1 MKKFFLILSFLNI
14 LWAQFSDP
22 AQFSV
27 KIDDVNQGEVA
38 IVDVSAELDFTWRI
52 YAVYDVPEGP
62 SSTKFIIE
70 SDIVNKSGKVIEP
83 EPIEKFDEGFS
94 NITRYHEG
102 TPQFSI
108 PLELKDDLPNGTY
121 NVDVIIDYQ
130 VCNNSLCY
138 PPNQITKTATFDIK
152 SGPIRS
158 DFVFENFDFDKD
170 SILAIADNNISSFL
184 ILAMTMG
191 FLALLTPC
199 VFPMIPITISFFLK
213 RGEDKNTSPV
223 KGALVYMFGI
233 IMTFTLLG
241 MLLAIFLGASGATQL
256 ASNPYVNLFIAFLF
270 IYFAFSLFGFY
281 EIELPQSLKRF
292 SLQRENS
299 EGYAGIL
306 FMALTFTLT
315 SFTCTVGFMG
325 LILVAAS
332 QGQWFWPIIGML
344 IFSLAFASPFF
355 FLALFPHYLTKMPQ
369 SGGWLNSVKV
379 IMGFLEIAAAF
390 KFISNT
396 DLVWQWD
403 IFTYEVVLTCWA
415 IIMALCASYILGYI
429 RFKNDSKVTF
439 SYQRE
444 LLIGVIG
451 LLIVL
456 YYQWSWITL
465 TSSAKELVSYW
476 SMMNTYIPLFYI
488 GAVMAVYGL
497 KSYGRI
503 LLSIIFLFL
512 SLYLLSGN
520 FGYNINGTIESYLP
534 PKKMKSNLNWIN
546 SLDDAFIIANEENKN
561 IFIDFTGVT
570 CTNCRW
576 METNIFSINS
586 VEELM
591 SEYVLVSLY
600 TDAGEGYLEKRE
612 YQINRFE
619 TAALPY
625 YVILDSNDKVLS
637 EFPGLTRNVEEF
649 KNFLKTGLNN

>member
-1 MKKFFLILSFLNI
+1 MKKFFITLSFLNI

-22 AQFSV
+22 AQFTV
-27 KIDDVNQGEVA
+27 NIDDVNQGEVA
-38 IVDVSAELDFTWRI
+38 IIDVNAELDFTWRI

-70 SDIVNKSGKVIEP
+70 SDIVNKSGRVIEP
-83 EPIEKFDEGFS
+83 EPIEKFDEGFG
-94 NITRYHEG
+94 NITKYHEG

-121 NVDVIIDYQ
+121 NLDVIIDYQ

-184 ILAMTMG
+184 VLAMSMG

-199 VFPMIPITISFFLK
+199 VFPMIPITISFFMH
-213 RGEDKNTSPV
+213 RSENTNSSPV
-223 KGALVYMFGI
+223 KSATVYMLGI
-233 IMTFTLLG
+233 VLTFTFLG
-241 MLLAIFLGASGATQL
+241 MMLAILLGASGANQL
-256 ASNPYVNLFIAFLF
+256 AANPIVNMFIAFLF
-270 IYFAFSLFGFY
+270 IYFAMSLFGFY
-281 EIELPQSLKRF
+281 EIEIPESLRRL
-292 SLQRENS
+292 SLQKENS
-299 EGYAGIL
+299 EGYVGIL

-315 SFTCTVGFMG
+315 SFTCTVQFMG

-332 QGQWFWPIIGML
+332 QGEWFWPIIGML

-355 FLALFPHYLTKMPQ
+355 FLALFPHYLTKLPQ

-379 IMGFLEIAAAF
+379 VMGFLELAAAF

-396 DLVWQWD
+396 DLVWNWN
-403 IFTYEVVLTCWA
+403 IFTYEVVLYLWA
-415 IIMALCASYILGYI
+415 LIMLLTGLYIFGLI
-429 RFKNDSKVTF
+429 KFKNDSPVTF
-439 SYQRE
+439 SIQRS
-444 LLIGVIG
+444 LFALAFIFFG
-451 LLIVL
+451 
-456 YYQWSWITL
+456 
-465 TSSAKELVSYW
+465 
-476 SMMNTYIPLFYI
+476 TYL
-488 GAVMAVYGL
+488 AA
-497 KSYGRI
+497 
-503 LLSIIFLFL
+503 
-512 SLYLLSGN
+512 GN
-520 FGYNINGTIESYLP
+520 HGYDINGNIKSYLP
-534 PKKMKSNLNWIN
+534 PKKYQSNLVWNN
-546 SLDDAFIIANEENKN
+546 NLDDAFIIAAEQNKN

-649 KNFLKTGLNN
+649 KDFLKTGLNN

>member
-1 MKKFFLILSFLNI
+1 MKKFFLTLSFLNI

-22 AQFSV
+22 AQFTVS
-27 KIDDVNQGEVA
+27 IDDVNQGEVA
-38 IVDVSAELDFTWRI
+38 IIDVDAELDFTWRI

-70 SDIVNKSGKVIEP
+70 SDIVNKSGRIIEP
-83 EPIEKFDEGFS
+83 EPIEKFDEGFG
-94 NITRYHEG
+94 NITKYHEG
-102 TPQFSI
+102 TPKFSI
-108 PLELKDDLPNGTY
+108 PLELKDDLPNGIY

-138 PPNQITKTATFDIK
+138 PPNQITKTATFSIK

-158 DFVFENFDFDKD
+158 DFVFENFDFDKE

-184 ILAMTMG
+184 ILAMSMG

-199 VFPMIPITISFFLK
+199 VFPMIPITISFFMH
-213 RGEDKNTSPV
+213 RSENTNSSPV
-223 KGALVYMFGI
+223 KSATVYMLGI
-233 IMTFTLLG
+233 VLTFTFLG
-241 MLLAIFLGASGATQL
+241 MMLAILLGASGANQL
-256 ASNPYVNLFIAFLF
+256 AANPIVNMFIAFLF
-270 IYFAFSLFGFY
+270 IYFAMSLFGFY
-281 EIELPQSLKRF
+281 EIEIPESLRRL
-292 SLQRENS
+292 SLQKENS
-299 EGYAGIL
+299 EGYVGIL

-315 SFTCTVGFMG
+315 SFTCTVQFMG

-332 QGQWFWPIIGML
+332 QGEWFWPIIGML

-355 FLALFPHYLTKMPQ
+355 FLALFPHYLTKLPQ

-379 IMGFLEIAAAF
+379 VMVFLELAAAF

-396 DLVWQWD
+396 DLVWNWN
-403 IFTYEVVLTCWA
+403 IFTYEVVLYLWA
-415 IIMALCASYILGYI
+415 LIMLLTGLYIFGLI
-429 RFKNDSKVTF
+429 KFKNDSPVTF
-439 SYQRE
+439 SIQRS
-444 LLIGVIG
+444 LFALSFILFG
-451 LLIVL
+451 
-456 YYQWSWITL
+456 
-465 TSSAKELVSYW
+465 
-476 SMMNTYIPLFYI
+476 TYL
-488 GAVMAVYGL
+488 AA
-497 KSYGRI
+497 
-503 LLSIIFLFL
+503 
-512 SLYLLSGN
+512 GN
-520 FGYNINGTIESYLP
+520 HGYDINGNIKSYLP
-534 PKKMKSNLNWIN
+534 PKKYQSNLVWNN
-546 SLDDAFIIANEENKN
+546 NLDDAFIIAKEQNKN

-625 YVILDSNDKVLS
+625 YVILDNNDKVLS

-649 KNFLKTGLNN
+649 KDFLKTGLNN

>member
-1 MKKFFLILSFLNI
+1 MKKFFLTLSFLNI

-22 AQFSV
+22 AQFTV
-27 KIDDVNQGEVA
+27 NIDDVNQGEVA
-38 IVDVSAELDFTWRI
+38 IIDVNAELDFTWRI

-70 SDIVNKSGKVIEP
+70 SDIVNKSGRVIEP
-83 EPIEKFDEGFS
+83 NPIEKFDEGFG
-94 NITRYHEG
+94 NITKYHEG

-170 SILAIADNNISSFL
+170 SILAITDNNISSFL
-184 ILAMTMG
+184 VLAMSMG

-199 VFPMIPITISFFLK
+199 VFPMIPITISFFMH
-213 RGEDKNTSPV
+213 RSENTNSSPV
-223 KGALVYMFGI
+223 KSATVYMLGI
-233 IMTFTLLG
+233 VLTFTFLG
-241 MLLAIFLGASGATQL
+241 MMLAILLGASGANQL
-256 ASNPYVNLFIAFLF
+256 AANPIVNMFIAFLF
-270 IYFAFSLFGFY
+270 IYFAMSLFGFY
-281 EIELPQSLKRF
+281 EIEIPESLRRL
-292 SLQRENS
+292 SLQKENS
-299 EGYAGIL
+299 EGYVGIL

-315 SFTCTVGFMG
+315 SFTCTVQFMG

-332 QGQWFWPIIGML
+332 QGEWFWPIIGML

-355 FLALFPHYLTKMPQ
+355 FLALFPHYLTKLPQ

-379 IMGFLEIAAAF
+379 VMGFLELAAAF

-396 DLVWQWD
+396 DLVWNWN
-403 IFTYEVVLTCWA
+403 IFTYEVVLYLWA
-415 IIMALCASYILGYI
+415 LIMLLTGLYIFGLI
-429 RFKNDSKVTF
+429 KFKNDSPVTF
-439 SYQRE
+439 SIQRS
-444 LLIGVIG
+444 LFALAFIFFG
-451 LLIVL
+451 
-456 YYQWSWITL
+456 
-465 TSSAKELVSYW
+465 
-476 SMMNTYIPLFYI
+476 TYL
-488 GAVMAVYGL
+488 AA
-497 KSYGRI
+497 
-503 LLSIIFLFL
+503 
-512 SLYLLSGN
+512 GN
-520 FGYNINGTIESYLP
+520 HGYDINGNIKSYLP
-534 PKKMKSNLNWIN
+534 PKKYQSNLVWNN
-546 SLDDAFIIANEENKN
+546 NLDDAFIIAAEQNKN

-649 KNFLKTGLNN
+649 KDFLKTGLNN

>member
-1 MKKFFLILSFLNI
+1 MKNFFLTLSFLNI

-22 AQFSV
+22 AQFTV
-27 KIDDVNQGEVA
+27 NIDDVNQGEVA
-38 IVDVSAELDFTWRI
+38 IIDVNAELDFTWRI

-62 SSTKFIIE
+62 SPTKFIIE
-70 SDIVNKSGKVIEP
+70 SDIVNKSGKIIEP
-83 EPIEKFDEGFS
+83 EPIEKFDEGFG
-94 NITRYHEG
+94 NITKYHEG

-108 PLELKDDLPNGTY
+108 PLELKDDLPNGIY

-138 PPNQITKTATFDIK
+138 PPNQITRTATFSIK

-158 DFVFENFDFDKD
+158 DFVFENFDFDKE
-170 SILAIADNNISSFL
+170 SILSIADNNISSFL
-184 ILAMTMG
+184 VLAMSMG

-199 VFPMIPITISFFLK
+199 VFPMIPITISFFMH
-213 RGEDKNTSPV
+213 RSENTNSSPV
-223 KGALVYMFGI
+223 KSATVYMLGI
-233 IMTFTLLG
+233 VLTFTFLG
-241 MLLAIFLGASGATQL
+241 MMLAILLGASGANQL
-256 ASNPYVNLFIAFLF
+256 AANPIVNMFIAFLF
-270 IYFAFSLFGFY
+270 IYFAMSLFGFY
-281 EIELPQSLKRF
+281 EIEIPESLRRL
-292 SLQRENS
+292 SLQKENS
-299 EGYAGIL
+299 EGYVGIL

-315 SFTCTVGFMG
+315 SFTCTVQFMG

-332 QGQWFWPIIGML
+332 QGEWFWPIIGML

-355 FLALFPHYLTKMPQ
+355 FLALFPHYLTKLPQ

-379 IMGFLEIAAAF
+379 VMGFLELAAAF

-396 DLVWQWD
+396 DLVWNWN
-403 IFTYEVVLTCWA
+403 IFTYEVVLYLWA
-415 IIMALCASYILGYI
+415 LIMLLTGLYIFGLI
-429 RFKNDSKVTF
+429 KFKNDSPVTF
-439 SYQRE
+439 SIQRS
-444 LLIGVIG
+444 LFALAFIFFG
-451 LLIVL
+451 
-456 YYQWSWITL
+456 
-465 TSSAKELVSYW
+465 
-476 SMMNTYIPLFYI
+476 TYL
-488 GAVMAVYGL
+488 AA
-497 KSYGRI
+497 
-503 LLSIIFLFL
+503 
-512 SLYLLSGN
+512 GN
-520 FGYNINGTIESYLP
+520 HGYDINGNIKSYLP
-534 PKKMKSNLNWIN
+534 PKKYQSNLVWNN
-546 SLDDAFIIANEENKN
+546 NLDDAFIIAAEQNKN

-625 YVILDSNDKVLS
+625 YVILDNNDKVLS

-649 KNFLKTGLNN
+649 KDFLKTGLNN

>member
-1 MKKFFLILSFLNI
+1 MKKFFLTLSFLNI

-22 AQFSV
+22 AQFTV
-27 KIDDVNQGEVA
+27 NIDDVNQGEVA
-38 IVDVSAELDFTWRI
+38 IIDVNAELDFTWRI

-70 SDIVNKSGKVIEP
+70 SDIVNKSGRIIEP
-83 EPIEKFDEGFS
+83 KPIEKFDEGFG
-94 NITRYHEG
+94 NITKYHEG
-102 TPQFSI
+102 TPKFSI
-108 PLELKDDLPNGTY
+108 PLELKDDLPNGIY
-121 NVDVIIDYQ
+121 SVDVIIDYQ

-138 PPNQITKTATFDIK
+138 PPNQITKTATFSIK

-158 DFVFENFDFDKD
+158 DFVFENFDFDKE

-184 ILAMTMG
+184 ILAMSMG

-199 VFPMIPITISFFLK
+199 VFPMIPITISFFMH
-213 RGEDKNTSPV
+213 RSENTNSSPV
-223 KGALVYMFGI
+223 KSATVYMLGI
-233 IMTFTLLG
+233 VLTFTFLG
-241 MLLAIFLGASGATQL
+241 MMLAILLGASGANQL
-256 ASNPYVNLFIAFLF
+256 AANPIVNMFIAFLF
-270 IYFAFSLFGFY
+270 IYFAMSLFGFY
-281 EIELPQSLKRF
+281 EIEIPESLRRL
-292 SLQRENS
+292 SLQKENS
-299 EGYAGIL
+299 EGYVGIL

-315 SFTCTVGFMG
+315 SFTCTVQFMG

-332 QGQWFWPIIGML
+332 QGEWFWPIIGML

-355 FLALFPHYLTKMPQ
+355 FLALFPHYLTKLPQ

-379 IMGFLEIAAAF
+379 VMGFLELAAAF

-396 DLVWQWD
+396 DLVWNWN
-403 IFTYEVVLTCWA
+403 IFTYEVVLYLWA
-415 IIMALCASYILGYI
+415 LIMLLTGLYIFGLI
-429 RFKNDSKVTF
+429 KFKNDSPVTF
-439 SYQRE
+439 SIQRS
-444 LLIGVIG
+444 LFALSFILFG
-451 LLIVL
+451 
-456 YYQWSWITL
+456 
-465 TSSAKELVSYW
+465 
-476 SMMNTYIPLFYI
+476 TYL
-488 GAVMAVYGL
+488 AA
-497 KSYGRI
+497 
-503 LLSIIFLFL
+503 
-512 SLYLLSGN
+512 GN
-520 FGYNINGTIESYLP
+520 HGYDINGNIKSYLP
-534 PKKMKSNLNWIN
+534 PKKYQSNLVWNN
-546 SLDDAFIIANEENKN
+546 NLDDAFIIAKEQNKN

-625 YVILDSNDKVLS
+625 YVILDNNDKVLS

-649 KNFLKTGLNN
+649 KDFLKTGLNN

>member
-1 MKKFFLILSFLNI
+1 MKKFFLTLSFLNI

-22 AQFSV
+22 AQFTV
-27 KIDDVNQGEVA
+27 NIDDVNQGEVA
-38 IVDVSAELDFTWRI
+38 IIDVNAELDFTWRI

-70 SDIVNKSGKVIEP
+70 SDIVNKSGRVIEP
-83 EPIEKFDEGFS
+83 EPIEKFDEGFG
-94 NITRYHEG
+94 NITKYHEG

-184 ILAMTMG
+184 VLAMSMG

-199 VFPMIPITISFFLK
+199 VFPMIPITISFFMH
-213 RGEDKNTSPV
+213 RSENTNSSPV
-223 KGALVYMFGI
+223 KSATVYMLGI
-233 IMTFTLLG
+233 VLTFTFLG
-241 MLLAIFLGASGATQL
+241 MMLAILLGASGANQL
-256 ASNPYVNLFIAFLF
+256 AANPIVNMFIAVLF
-270 IYFAFSLFGFY
+270 IYFAMSLFGFY
-281 EIELPQSLKRF
+281 EIEIPESLRRL
-292 SLQRENS
+292 SLQKENS
-299 EGYAGIL
+299 EGYVGIL

-315 SFTCTVGFMG
+315 SFTCTVQFMG

-332 QGQWFWPIIGML
+332 QGEWFWPIIGML

-355 FLALFPHYLTKMPQ
+355 FLALFPHYLTKLPQ

-379 IMGFLEIAAAF
+379 VMGFLELAAAF

-396 DLVWQWD
+396 DLVWNWN
-403 IFTYEVVLTCWA
+403 IFTYEVVLYLWA
-415 IIMALCASYILGYI
+415 LIMLLTGLYIFGLI
-429 RFKNDSKVTF
+429 KFKNDSPVTF
-439 SYQRE
+439 SIQRS
-444 LLIGVIG
+444 LFA
-451 LLIVL
+451 
-456 YYQWSWITL
+456 L
-465 TSSAKELVSYW
+465 TFIFFG
-476 SMMNTYIPLFYI
+476 TYL
-488 GAVMAVYGL
+488 AA
-497 KSYGRI
+497 
-503 LLSIIFLFL
+503 
-512 SLYLLSGN
+512 GN
-520 FGYNINGTIESYLP
+520 HGYDINGNIKSYLP
-534 PKKMKSNLNWIN
+534 PKKYQSNLVWNN
-546 SLDDAFIIANEENKN
+546 NLDDAFIIAAEQNKN
-561 IFIDFTGVT
+561 IFIDFTDVT

-649 KNFLKTGLNN
+649 KDFLKTGLNN

>member
-1 MKKFFLILSFLNI
+1 MKKFFLTLSFLNI

-22 AQFSV
+22 AQFTVS
-27 KIDDVNQGEVA
+27 IDDVNQGEVA
-38 IVDVSAELDFTWRI
+38 IIDVNAELDFTWRI

-70 SDIVNKSGKVIEP
+70 SDIVNKSGRIIEP
-83 EPIEKFDEGFS
+83 EPIEKFDEGFG
-94 NITRYHEG
+94 NITKYHEG
-102 TPQFSI
+102 TPKFSI
-108 PLELKDDLPNGTY
+108 PLELKDDLPNGIY

-138 PPNQITKTATFDIK
+138 PPNQITKTATFSIK

-158 DFVFENFDFDKD
+158 DFVFENFDFDKE

-184 ILAMTMG
+184 ILAISMG

-199 VFPMIPITISFFLK
+199 VFPMIPITISFFMH
-213 RGEDKNTSPV
+213 RSENTNSSPV
-223 KGALVYMFGI
+223 KSATVYMLGI
-233 IMTFTLLG
+233 VLTFTFLG
-241 MLLAIFLGASGATQL
+241 MMLAILLGASGANQL
-256 ASNPYVNLFIAFLF
+256 AANPIVNMFIAFLF
-270 IYFAFSLFGFY
+270 IYFAMSLFGFY
-281 EIELPQSLKRF
+281 EIEIPESLRRL
-292 SLQRENS
+292 SLQKENS
-299 EGYAGIL
+299 EGYVGIL

-315 SFTCTVGFMG
+315 SFTCTVQFMG

-332 QGQWFWPIIGML
+332 QGEWFWPIIGML

-355 FLALFPHYLTKMPQ
+355 FLALFPHYLTKLPQ

-379 IMGFLEIAAAF
+379 VMGFLELAAAF

-396 DLVWQWD
+396 DLVWNWN
-403 IFTYEVVLTCWA
+403 IFTYEVVLYLWA
-415 IIMALCASYILGYI
+415 LIMLLTGLYIFGLI
-429 RFKNDSKVTF
+429 KFKNDSPVTF
-439 SYQRE
+439 SIQRS
-444 LLIGVIG
+444 LFALSFILFG
-451 LLIVL
+451 
-456 YYQWSWITL
+456 
-465 TSSAKELVSYW
+465 
-476 SMMNTYIPLFYI
+476 TYL
-488 GAVMAVYGL
+488 AA
-497 KSYGRI
+497 
-503 LLSIIFLFL
+503 
-512 SLYLLSGN
+512 GN
-520 FGYNINGTIESYLP
+520 HGYDINGNIKSYLP
-534 PKKMKSNLNWIN
+534 PKKYQSNLVWNN
-546 SLDDAFIIANEENKN
+546 NLDDAFIIAKEQNKN

-625 YVILDSNDKVLS
+625 YVILDNNDKVLS

-649 KNFLKTGLNN
+649 KDFLKTGLNN

>member
-1 MKKFFLILSFLNI
+1 MKKFFLTLSFLNI

-22 AQFSV
+22 AQFTVS
-27 KIDDVNQGEVA
+27 INDVNQGEVA
-38 IVDVSAELDFTWRI
+38 IIDVNAELDFTWRI

-70 SDIVNKSGKVIEP
+70 SDIVNKSGRIIEP
-83 EPIEKFDEGFS
+83 EPIEKFDEGFG
-94 NITRYHEG
+94 NITKYHEG
-102 TPQFSI
+102 TPKFSI
-108 PLELKDDLPNGTY
+108 PLELKDDLPNGIY

-138 PPNQITKTATFDIK
+138 PPNQITKTATFSIK

-158 DFVFENFDFDKD
+158 DFVFENFDFDKE

-184 ILAMTMG
+184 ILAMSMG

-199 VFPMIPITISFFLK
+199 VFPMIPITISFFMH
-213 RGEDKNTSPV
+213 RSENTNSSPV
-223 KGALVYMFGI
+223 KSATVYMLGI
-233 IMTFTLLG
+233 VLTFTFLG
-241 MLLAIFLGASGATQL
+241 MMLAILLGASGANQL
-256 ASNPYVNLFIAFLF
+256 AANPIVNMFIAFLF
-270 IYFAFSLFGFY
+270 IYFAMSLFGFY
-281 EIELPQSLKRF
+281 EIEIPESLRRL
-292 SLQRENS
+292 SLQKENS
-299 EGYAGIL
+299 EGYVGIL

-315 SFTCTVGFMG
+315 SFTCTVQFMG

-332 QGQWFWPIIGML
+332 QGEWFWPIIGML

-355 FLALFPHYLTKMPQ
+355 FLALFPHYLTKLPQ

-379 IMGFLEIAAAF
+379 VMGFLELAAAF

-396 DLVWQWD
+396 DLVWNWN
-403 IFTYEVVLTCWA
+403 IFTYEVVLYLWA
-415 IIMALCASYILGYI
+415 LIMLLTGLYIFGLI
-429 RFKNDSKVTF
+429 KFKNDSPVTF
-439 SYQRE
+439 SIQRS
-444 LLIGVIG
+444 LFALSFILFG
-451 LLIVL
+451 
-456 YYQWSWITL
+456 
-465 TSSAKELVSYW
+465 
-476 SMMNTYIPLFYI
+476 TYL
-488 GAVMAVYGL
+488 AA
-497 KSYGRI
+497 
-503 LLSIIFLFL
+503 
-512 SLYLLSGN
+512 GN
-520 FGYNINGTIESYLP
+520 HGYDINGNIKSYLP
-534 PKKMKSNLNWIN
+534 PKKYQSNLVWNN
-546 SLDDAFIIANEENKN
+546 NLDDAFIIAKEQNKN

-625 YVILDSNDKVLS
+625 YVILDNNDKVLS

-649 KNFLKTGLNN
+649 KDFLKTGLNN

>member
-1 MKKFFLILSFLNI
+1 MKKFFLTLSFLNI

-22 AQFSV
+22 AQFTVS
-27 KIDDVNQGEVA
+27 IDDVNQGEVA
-38 IVDVSAELDFTWRI
+38 IIDVNAELDFTWRI

-70 SDIVNKSGKVIEP
+70 SDIVNKSGRIIEP
-83 EPIEKFDEGFS
+83 EPIEKFDEGFG
-94 NITRYHEG
+94 NITKYHEG
-102 TPQFSI
+102 TPKFSI
-108 PLELKDDLPNGTY
+108 PLELKDDLPNGIY

-138 PPNQITKTATFDIK
+138 PPNQITKTATFSIK

-158 DFVFENFDFDKD
+158 DFVFENFDFDKE

-184 ILAMTMG
+184 ILAMSMG

-199 VFPMIPITISFFLK
+199 VFPMIPITISFFMH
-213 RGEDKNTSPV
+213 RSENTNSSPV
-223 KGALVYMFGI
+223 KSATVYMLGI
-233 IMTFTLLG
+233 VLTFTFLG
-241 MLLAIFLGASGATQL
+241 MMLAILLGASGANQL
-256 ASNPYVNLFIAFLF
+256 AANPIVNMFIAFLF
-270 IYFAFSLFGFY
+270 IYFAMSLFGFY
-281 EIELPQSLKRF
+281 EIEIPESLRRL
-292 SLQRENS
+292 SLQKENS
-299 EGYAGIL
+299 EGYVGIL

-315 SFTCTVGFMG
+315 SFTCTVQFMG

-332 QGQWFWPIIGML
+332 QGEWFWPIIGML

-355 FLALFPHYLTKMPQ
+355 FLALFPHYLTKLPQ

-379 IMGFLEIAAAF
+379 VMGFLELAAAF

-396 DLVWQWD
+396 DLVWNWN
-403 IFTYEVVLTCWA
+403 IFTYEVVLYLWA
-415 IIMALCASYILGYI
+415 LIMLLTGLYIFGLI
-429 RFKNDSKVTF
+429 KFKNDSTVTF
-439 SYQRE
+439 SIQRS
-444 LLIGVIG
+444 LFALSFILFG
-451 LLIVL
+451 
-456 YYQWSWITL
+456 
-465 TSSAKELVSYW
+465 
-476 SMMNTYIPLFYI
+476 TYL
-488 GAVMAVYGL
+488 AA
-497 KSYGRI
+497 
-503 LLSIIFLFL
+503 
-512 SLYLLSGN
+512 GN
-520 FGYNINGTIESYLP
+520 HGYDINGNIKSYLP
-534 PKKMKSNLNWIN
+534 PKKYQSNLVWNN
-546 SLDDAFIIANEENKN
+546 NLDDAFIIAKEQNKN

-625 YVILDSNDKVLS
+625 YVILDNNDKVLS

-649 KNFLKTGLNN
+649 KDFLKTGLNN

>member
-1 MKKFFLILSFLNI
+1 MKKFFLTLSFLNI

-27 KIDDVNQGEVA
+27 NIDDVNQGEVA
-38 IVDVSAELDFTWRI
+38 IIDVNAELDFTWRI

-70 SDIVNKSGKVIEP
+70 SDIVNKSGRVIEP
-83 EPIEKFDEGFS
+83 EPIEKFDEGFG
-94 NITRYHEG
+94 NITKYHEG

-108 PLELKDDLPNGTY
+108 PLELKDNLPNGTY

-184 ILAMTMG
+184 VLAMSMG

-199 VFPMIPITISFFLK
+199 VFPMIPITISFFMH
-213 RGEDKNTSPV
+213 RSENTNSSPV
-223 KGALVYMFGI
+223 KSATVYMLGI
-233 IMTFTLLG
+233 VLTFTFLG
-241 MLLAIFLGASGATQL
+241 MMLAILLGASGANQL
-256 ASNPYVNLFIAFLF
+256 AANPIVNMFIAFLF
-270 IYFAFSLFGFY
+270 IYFAMSLFGFY
-281 EIELPQSLKRF
+281 EIEIPESLRRL
-292 SLQRENS
+292 SLQKENS
-299 EGYAGIL
+299 EGYVGIL

-315 SFTCTVGFMG
+315 SFTCTVQFMG

-332 QGQWFWPIIGML
+332 QGEWFWPIIGML

-355 FLALFPHYLTKMPQ
+355 FLALFPHYLTKLPQ

-379 IMGFLEIAAAF
+379 VMGFLELAAAF

-396 DLVWQWD
+396 DLVWNWN
-403 IFTYEVVLTCWA
+403 IFTYEVVLYLWA
-415 IIMALCASYILGYI
+415 LIMLLTGLYIFGLI
-429 RFKNDSKVTF
+429 KFKNDSPVTF
-439 SYQRE
+439 SIQRS
-444 LLIGVIG
+444 LFALAFIFFG
-451 LLIVL
+451 
-456 YYQWSWITL
+456 
-465 TSSAKELVSYW
+465 
-476 SMMNTYIPLFYI
+476 TYL
-488 GAVMAVYGL
+488 AA
-497 KSYGRI
+497 
-503 LLSIIFLFL
+503 
-512 SLYLLSGN
+512 GN
-520 FGYNINGTIESYLP
+520 HGYDINGNIKSYLP
-534 PKKMKSNLNWIN
+534 PKKYQSNLVWNN
-546 SLDDAFIIANEENKN
+546 NLDDAFIIAAEQNKN

-649 KNFLKTGLNN
+649 KGFLKTGLNN

>member
-1 MKKFFLILSFLNI
+1 MKKFFLTLSFLNI

-22 AQFSV
+22 AQFTV
-27 KIDDVNQGEVA
+27 NIDDVNQGEVA
-38 IVDVSAELDFTWRI
+38 IIDVNAELDFTWRI

-70 SDIVNKSGKVIEP
+70 SDIVNKSGRIIEP
-83 EPIEKFDEGFS
+83 EPIEKFDEGFG
-94 NITRYHEG
+94 NITKYHEG
-102 TPQFSI
+102 TPKFSI
-108 PLELKDDLPNGTY
+108 PLELKDDLPNGIY
-121 NVDVIIDYQ
+121 KVDVIIDYQ

-138 PPNQITKTATFDIK
+138 PPNQITKTATFSIK

-158 DFVFENFDFDKD
+158 DFVFENFDFDKE

-184 ILAMTMG
+184 ILAMSMG

-199 VFPMIPITISFFLK
+199 VFPMIPITISFFMH
-213 RGEDKNTSPV
+213 RSENTNSSPV
-223 KGALVYMFGI
+223 KSATVYMLGI
-233 IMTFTLLG
+233 VLTFTFLG
-241 MLLAIFLGASGATQL
+241 MMLAILLGASGANQL
-256 ASNPYVNLFIAFLF
+256 AANPIVNMFIAFLF
-270 IYFAFSLFGFY
+270 IYFAMSLFGFY
-281 EIELPQSLKRF
+281 EIEIPESLRRL
-292 SLQRENS
+292 SLQKENS
-299 EGYAGIL
+299 EGYVGIL

-315 SFTCTVGFMG
+315 SFTCTVQFMG

-332 QGQWFWPIIGML
+332 QGEWFWPIIGML

-355 FLALFPHYLTKMPQ
+355 FLALFPHYLTKLPQ

-379 IMGFLEIAAAF
+379 VMGFLELAAAF

-396 DLVWQWD
+396 DLVWNWN
-403 IFTYEVVLTCWA
+403 IFTYEVVLYLWA
-415 IIMALCASYILGYI
+415 LIMLLTGLYIFGLI
-429 RFKNDSKVTF
+429 KFKNDSPVTF
-439 SYQRE
+439 SIQRS
-444 LLIGVIG
+444 LFALSFILFG
-451 LLIVL
+451 
-456 YYQWSWITL
+456 
-465 TSSAKELVSYW
+465 
-476 SMMNTYIPLFYI
+476 TYL
-488 GAVMAVYGL
+488 AA
-497 KSYGRI
+497 
-503 LLSIIFLFL
+503 
-512 SLYLLSGN
+512 GN
-520 FGYNINGTIESYLP
+520 HGYDINGNIKSYLP
-534 PKKMKSNLNWIN
+534 PKKYQSNLVWNN
-546 SLDDAFIIANEENKN
+546 NLDDAFIIAKEQNKN

-625 YVILDSNDKVLS
+625 YVILDNNDKVLS

-649 KNFLKTGLNN
+649 KDFLKTGLNN

>member
-1 MKKFFLILSFLNI
+1 MKKFFLTLSFLNI

-22 AQFSV
+22 AKFTV
-27 KIDDVNQGEVA
+27 NIDDVNQGEVA
-38 IVDVSAELDFTWRI
+38 IIDVNAELDFTWRI
-52 YAVYDVPEGP
+52 DAVYDVPEGP

-70 SDIVNKSGKVIEP
+70 SDIVNKSGRVIEP
-83 EPIEKFDEGFS
+83 EPIEKFDEGFG
-94 NITRYHEG
+94 NITKYHEG

-108 PLELKDDLPNGTY
+108 PLELQDDLPNGTY

-184 ILAMTMG
+184 VLAMSMG

-199 VFPMIPITISFFLK
+199 VFPMIPITISFFMH
-213 RGEDKNTSPV
+213 RSESTNSSPV
-223 KGALVYMFGI
+223 KSATVYMLGI
-233 IMTFTLLG
+233 VLTFTFLG
-241 MLLAIFLGASGATQL
+241 MMLAILLGASGANQL
-256 ASNPYVNLFIAFLF
+256 AANPIVNMFIAFLF
-270 IYFAFSLFGFY
+270 IYFAMSLFGFY
-281 EIELPQSLKRF
+281 EIEIPESLRRL
-292 SLQRENS
+292 SLQKENS
-299 EGYAGIL
+299 EGYVGIL

-315 SFTCTVGFMG
+315 SFTCTVQFMG

-332 QGQWFWPIIGML
+332 QGEWFWPIIGML

-355 FLALFPHYLTKMPQ
+355 FLALFPHYLTKLPQ

-379 IMGFLEIAAAF
+379 VMGFLELAAAF

-396 DLVWQWD
+396 DLVWNWN
-403 IFTYEVVLTCWA
+403 IFTYEVVLYLWA
-415 IIMALCASYILGYI
+415 LIMLLTGLYIFGLI
-429 RFKNDSKVTF
+429 KFKNDSPVTF
-439 SYQRE
+439 SVQRS
-444 LLIGVIG
+444 LFALAFIFFG
-451 LLIVL
+451 
-456 YYQWSWITL
+456 
-465 TSSAKELVSYW
+465 
-476 SMMNTYIPLFYI
+476 TYL
-488 GAVMAVYGL
+488 AA
-497 KSYGRI
+497 
-503 LLSIIFLFL
+503 
-512 SLYLLSGN
+512 GN
-520 FGYNINGTIESYLP
+520 HGYDINGNIKSYLP
-534 PKKMKSNLNWIN
+534 PKKYQSNLVWNN
-546 SLDDAFIIANEENKN
+546 NLDDAFIIAAEQNKN

-649 KNFLKTGLNN
+649 KDFLKTGLNN

>member
-1 MKKFFLILSFLNI
+1 MKKFFLTLSFLNI

-22 AQFSV
+22 AQFTVS
-27 KIDDVNQGEVA
+27 IDDVNQGEVA
-38 IVDVSAELDFTWRI
+38 IIDVNAELDFTWRI

-70 SDIVNKSGKVIEP
+70 SDIVNKSGRIIEP
-83 EPIEKFDEGFS
+83 EPIEKFDEGFG
-94 NITRYHEG
+94 NITKYHEG
-102 TPQFSI
+102 TPKFSI
-108 PLELKDDLPNGTY
+108 PLELKDDLPNGIY

-138 PPNQITKTATFDIK
+138 PPNQITKTATFSIK

-158 DFVFENFDFDKD
+158 DFVFENFDFDKE

-184 ILAMTMG
+184 ILAMSMG

-199 VFPMIPITISFFLK
+199 VFPMIPITISFFMH
-213 RGEDKNTSPV
+213 RSENTNSSPV
-223 KGALVYMFGI
+223 KSATVYMLGI
-233 IMTFTLLG
+233 VLTFTFLG
-241 MLLAIFLGASGATQL
+241 MMLAILLGASGANQL
-256 ASNPYVNLFIAFLF
+256 APNPIVNMFIAFLF
-270 IYFAFSLFGFY
+270 IYFAMSLFGFY
-281 EIELPQSLKRF
+281 EIEIPESLRRL
-292 SLQRENS
+292 SLQKENS
-299 EGYAGIL
+299 EGYVGIL

-315 SFTCTVGFMG
+315 SFTCTVQFMG

-332 QGQWFWPIIGML
+332 QGEWFWPIIGML

-355 FLALFPHYLTKMPQ
+355 FLALFPHYLTKLPQ

-379 IMGFLEIAAAF
+379 VMGFLELAAAF

-396 DLVWQWD
+396 DLVWNWN
-403 IFTYEVVLTCWA
+403 IFTYEVVLYLWA
-415 IIMALCASYILGYI
+415 LIMLLTGLYIFGLI
-429 RFKNDSKVTF
+429 KFKNDSPVTF
-439 SYQRE
+439 SIQRS
-444 LLIGVIG
+444 LFALSFILFG
-451 LLIVL
+451 
-456 YYQWSWITL
+456 
-465 TSSAKELVSYW
+465 
-476 SMMNTYIPLFYI
+476 TYL
-488 GAVMAVYGL
+488 AA
-497 KSYGRI
+497 
-503 LLSIIFLFL
+503 
-512 SLYLLSGN
+512 GN
-520 FGYNINGTIESYLP
+520 HGYDINGNIKSYLP
-534 PKKMKSNLNWIN
+534 PKKYQSNLFWNN
-546 SLDDAFIIANEENKN
+546 NLDDAFIIAKEQNKN

-625 YVILDSNDKVLS
+625 YVILDNNDKVLS

-649 KNFLKTGLNN
+649 KDFLKTGLNN

>member
-1 MKKFFLILSFLNI
+1 MKKFFLTLSFLNI

-22 AQFSV
+22 AQFTVS
-27 KIDDVNQGEVA
+27 IDDVNQGEVA
-38 IVDVSAELDFTWRI
+38 IIDVNAELDFTWRI

-70 SDIVNKSGKVIEP
+70 SDIVNKSGRIIEP
-83 EPIEKFDEGFS
+83 EPIEKFDEGFG
-94 NITRYHEG
+94 NITKYHEG
-102 TPQFSI
+102 TPKFSI
-108 PLELKDDLPNGTY
+108 PLELKDDLPNGIY

-138 PPNQITKTATFDIK
+138 PPNQITKTATFSIK

-158 DFVFENFDFDKD
+158 DFVFENFDFDKE

-184 ILAMTMG
+184 ILAMSMG

-199 VFPMIPITISFFLK
+199 VFPMIPITISFFMH
-213 RGEDKNTSPV
+213 RSENTNSSPV
-223 KGALVYMFGI
+223 KSATVYMLGI
-233 IMTFTLLG
+233 VLTFTFLG
-241 MLLAIFLGASGATQL
+241 MMLAILLGASGANQL
-256 ASNPYVNLFIAFLF
+256 AANPIVNMFIAFLF
-270 IYFAFSLFGFY
+270 IYFAMSLFGFY
-281 EIELPQSLKRF
+281 EIEIPESLRRL
-292 SLQRENS
+292 SLQKENS
-299 EGYAGIL
+299 EGYVGIL
-306 FMALTFTLT
+306 FMALTFSLT
-315 SFTCTVGFMG
+315 SFTCTVQFMG

-332 QGQWFWPIIGML
+332 QGEWFWPIIGML

-355 FLALFPHYLTKMPQ
+355 FLALFPHYLTKLPQ

-379 IMGFLEIAAAF
+379 VMGFLELAAAF

-396 DLVWQWD
+396 DLVWNWN
-403 IFTYEVVLTCWA
+403 IFTYEVVLYLWA
-415 IIMALCASYILGYI
+415 LIMLLTGLYIFGLI
-429 RFKNDSKVTF
+429 KFKNDSPVTF
-439 SYQRE
+439 SIQRS
-444 LLIGVIG
+444 LFALSFILFG
-451 LLIVL
+451 
-456 YYQWSWITL
+456 
-465 TSSAKELVSYW
+465 
-476 SMMNTYIPLFYI
+476 TYL
-488 GAVMAVYGL
+488 AA
-497 KSYGRI
+497 
-503 LLSIIFLFL
+503 
-512 SLYLLSGN
+512 GN
-520 FGYNINGTIESYLP
+520 HGYDINGNIKSYLP
-534 PKKMKSNLNWIN
+534 PKKYQSNLVWNN
-546 SLDDAFIIANEENKN
+546 NLDDAFIIAKEQNKN

-625 YVILDSNDKVLS
+625 YVILDNNDKVLS

-649 KNFLKTGLNN
+649 KDFLKTGLNN

>member
-1 MKKFFLILSFLNI
+1 MKKFFLTLSFLNI

-22 AQFSV
+22 AQFTV
-27 KIDDVNQGEVA
+27 NIDDVNQGEVA
-38 IVDVSAELDFTWRI
+38 IIDVNAELDFTWRI

-70 SDIVNKSGKVIEP
+70 SDIVNKSGRVIEP
-83 EPIEKFDEGFS
+83 DPIEKFDEGFG
-94 NITRYHEG
+94 NITKYHEG

-108 PLELKDDLPNGTY
+108 PLELKDDLPNGPY
-121 NVDVIIDYQ
+121 SVDVIIDYQ

-184 ILAMTMG
+184 VLAMSMG

-199 VFPMIPITISFFLK
+199 VFPMIPITISFFMH
-213 RGEDKNTSPV
+213 RSENTNSSPV
-223 KGALVYMFGI
+223 KSATVYMLGI
-233 IMTFTLLG
+233 VLTFTFLG
-241 MLLAIFLGASGATQL
+241 MMLAILLGASGANQL
-256 ASNPYVNLFIAFLF
+256 AANPIVNMFIAFLF
-270 IYFAFSLFGFY
+270 IYFAMSLFGFY
-281 EIELPQSLKRF
+281 EIEIPESLRRL
-292 SLQRENS
+292 SLQKENS
-299 EGYAGIL
+299 EGYVGIL

-315 SFTCTVGFMG
+315 SFTCTVQFMG

-332 QGQWFWPIIGML
+332 QGEWFWPIIGML

-355 FLALFPHYLTKMPQ
+355 FLALFPHYLTKLPQ

-379 IMGFLEIAAAF
+379 VMGFLELAAAF

-396 DLVWQWD
+396 DLVWNWN
-403 IFTYEVVLTCWA
+403 IFTYEVVLYLWA
-415 IIMALCASYILGYI
+415 LIMLLTGLYIFGLI
-429 RFKNDSKVTF
+429 KFKNDSPVTF
-439 SYQRE
+439 SIQRS
-444 LLIGVIG
+444 LFALAFIFFG
-451 LLIVL
+451 
-456 YYQWSWITL
+456 
-465 TSSAKELVSYW
+465 
-476 SMMNTYIPLFYI
+476 TYL
-488 GAVMAVYGL
+488 AA
-497 KSYGRI
+497 
-503 LLSIIFLFL
+503 
-512 SLYLLSGN
+512 GN
-520 FGYNINGTIESYLP
+520 HGYDINGNIKSYLP
-534 PKKMKSNLNWIN
+534 PKKYQSNLVWNN
-546 SLDDAFIIANEENKN
+546 NLDDAFIIAAEQNKN

-649 KNFLKTGLNN
+649 KDFLKTGLNN

>member
-1 MKKFFLILSFLNI
+1 MKKFFLTLSFLNI

-22 AQFSV
+22 AQFTV
-27 KIDDVNQGEVA
+27 NIDDVNQGEVA
-38 IVDVSAELDFTWRI
+38 IIDVNAELDFTWRI

-70 SDIVNKSGKVIEP
+70 SDIVNKSGRVIEP
-83 EPIEKFDEGFS
+83 EPIEKFDEGFG
-94 NITRYHEG
+94 NITKYHEG

-108 PLELKDDLPNGTY
+108 PLELNDNLPNGTY

-184 ILAMTMG
+184 VLAMSMG

-199 VFPMIPITISFFLK
+199 VFPMIPITISFFMH
-213 RGEDKNTSPV
+213 RSENTNSSPV
-223 KGALVYMFGI
+223 KSATVYMLGI
-233 IMTFTLLG
+233 VLTFTFLG
-241 MLLAIFLGASGATQL
+241 MMLAILLGASGANQL
-256 ASNPYVNLFIAFLF
+256 AANPIVNMFIAFLF
-270 IYFAFSLFGFY
+270 IYFAMSLFGFY
-281 EIELPQSLKRF
+281 EIEIPESLRRL
-292 SLQRENS
+292 SLQKENS
-299 EGYAGIL
+299 EGYVGIL

-315 SFTCTVGFMG
+315 SFTCTVQFMG

-332 QGQWFWPIIGML
+332 QGEWFWPIIGML

-355 FLALFPHYLTKMPQ
+355 FLALFPHYLTKLPQ

-379 IMGFLEIAAAF
+379 VMGFLELAAAF

-396 DLVWQWD
+396 DLVWNWN
-403 IFTYEVVLTCWA
+403 IFTYEVVLYLWA
-415 IIMALCASYILGYI
+415 LIMLLTGLYIFGLI
-429 RFKNDSKVTF
+429 KFKNDSPVTF
-439 SYQRE
+439 SIQRS
-444 LLIGVIG
+444 LFALAFIFFG
-451 LLIVL
+451 
-456 YYQWSWITL
+456 
-465 TSSAKELVSYW
+465 
-476 SMMNTYIPLFYI
+476 TYL
-488 GAVMAVYGL
+488 AA
-497 KSYGRI
+497 
-503 LLSIIFLFL
+503 
-512 SLYLLSGN
+512 GN
-520 FGYNINGTIESYLP
+520 HGYDINGNIKSYLP
-534 PKKMKSNLNWIN
+534 PKKYQSNLVWNN
-546 SLDDAFIIANEENKN
+546 NLDDAFIIAVEQNKN

-649 KNFLKTGLNN
+649 KDFLKTGLNN

>member
-1 MKKFFLILSFLNI
+1 MKKFFLTLSFLNI

-22 AQFSV
+22 AQFTV
-27 KIDDVNQGEVA
+27 NIDDVNQGEVA
-38 IVDVSAELDFTWRI
+38 IIDVNAELDFTWRI

-70 SDIVNKSGKVIEP
+70 SDIVNKSGRVIEP
-83 EPIEKFDEGFS
+83 EPIEKFDEGFG
-94 NITRYHEG
+94 NITKYHEG

-108 PLELKDDLPNGTY
+108 PLELKDNLPNGTY

-184 ILAMTMG
+184 VLAMSMG

-199 VFPMIPITISFFLK
+199 VFPMIPITISFFMH
-213 RGEDKNTSPV
+213 RSENTNSSPV
-223 KGALVYMFGI
+223 KSATVYMLGI
-233 IMTFTLLG
+233 VLTFTFLG
-241 MLLAIFLGASGATQL
+241 MMLAILLGASGANQL
-256 ASNPYVNLFIAFLF
+256 AANPIVNMFIAFLF
-270 IYFAFSLFGFY
+270 IYFAMSLFGFY
-281 EIELPQSLKRF
+281 EIEIPESLRRL
-292 SLQRENS
+292 SLQKENS
-299 EGYAGIL
+299 EGYVGIL

-315 SFTCTVGFMG
+315 SFTCTVQFMG

-332 QGQWFWPIIGML
+332 QGEWFWPIIGML

-355 FLALFPHYLTKMPQ
+355 FLALFPHYLTKLPQ

-379 IMGFLEIAAAF
+379 VMGFLELAAAF

-396 DLVWQWD
+396 DLVWNWN
-403 IFTYEVVLTCWA
+403 IFTYEVVLYLWA
-415 IIMALCASYILGYI
+415 LIMLLTGLYIFGLI
-429 RFKNDSKVTF
+429 KFKNDSPVTF
-439 SYQRE
+439 SVQRSFFA
-444 LLIGVIG
+444 LAFIFFG
-451 LLIVL
+451 
-456 YYQWSWITL
+456 
-465 TSSAKELVSYW
+465 
-476 SMMNTYIPLFYI
+476 TYL
-488 GAVMAVYGL
+488 AA
-497 KSYGRI
+497 
-503 LLSIIFLFL
+503 
-512 SLYLLSGN
+512 GN
-520 FGYNINGTIESYLP
+520 HGYDINGNIKSYLP
-534 PKKMKSNLNWIN
+534 PKKYQSNLVWNN
-546 SLDDAFIIANEENKN
+546 NLDDAFIIAAEQNKN

-649 KNFLKTGLNN
+649 KDFLKTGLNN

>member
-1 MKKFFLILSFLNI
+1 MKKFFLTLSFLNI

-22 AQFSV
+22 AQFTV
-27 KIDDVNQGEVA
+27 NIDDVNQGEVA
-38 IVDVSAELDFTWRI
+38 IIDVNAELDFTWRI

-70 SDIVNKSGKVIEP
+70 SDIVNKSGRVIEP
-83 EPIEKFDEGFS
+83 EPIEKFDEGFG
-94 NITRYHEG
+94 NITKYHEG

-108 PLELKDDLPNGTY
+108 PFELKDDLPNGTY

-184 ILAMTMG
+184 VLAMSMG

-199 VFPMIPITISFFLK
+199 VFPMIPITISFFMH
-213 RGEDKNTSPV
+213 RSENTNSSPV
-223 KGALVYMFGI
+223 KSATVYMLGI
-233 IMTFTLLG
+233 VLTFTFLG
-241 MLLAIFLGASGATQL
+241 MMLAILLGASGANQL
-256 ASNPYVNLFIAFLF
+256 AANPIVNMFIAFLF
-270 IYFAFSLFGFY
+270 IYFAMSLFGFY
-281 EIELPQSLKRF
+281 EIEIPESLRRL
-292 SLQRENS
+292 SLQKENS
-299 EGYAGIL
+299 EGYVGIL

-315 SFTCTVGFMG
+315 SFTCTVQFMG

-332 QGQWFWPIIGML
+332 QGEWFWPIIGML

-355 FLALFPHYLTKMPQ
+355 FLALFPHYLTKLPQ

-379 IMGFLEIAAAF
+379 VMGFLELAAAF

-396 DLVWQWD
+396 DLVWNWN
-403 IFTYEVVLTCWA
+403 IFTYEVVLYLWA
-415 IIMALCASYILGYI
+415 LIMLLTGLYIFGLI
-429 RFKNDSKVTF
+429 KFKNDSPVTF
-439 SYQRE
+439 SIQRS
-444 LLIGVIG
+444 LFALAFIFFG
-451 LLIVL
+451 
-456 YYQWSWITL
+456 
-465 TSSAKELVSYW
+465 
-476 SMMNTYIPLFYI
+476 TYL
-488 GAVMAVYGL
+488 AA
-497 KSYGRI
+497 
-503 LLSIIFLFL
+503 
-512 SLYLLSGN
+512 GN
-520 FGYNINGTIESYLP
+520 HGYDINGNIKSYLP
-534 PKKMKSNLNWIN
+534 PKKYQSNLVWNN
-546 SLDDAFIIANEENKN
+546 NLDDAFIIAAEQNKN

-625 YVILDSNDKVLS
+625 YVILDSNNKVLS

-649 KNFLKTGLNN
+649 KDFLKTGLNN

>member
-1 MKKFFLILSFLNI
+1 MKKFFLTLSFLNI

-22 AQFSV
+22 AQFTV
-27 KIDDVNQGEVA
+27 NIDDVNQGEIA
-38 IVDVSAELDFTWRI
+38 IIDVNAELDFTWRI

-70 SDIVNKSGKVIEP
+70 SDIVNKSGRVIEP
-83 EPIEKFDEGFS
+83 EPIEKFDEGFG
-94 NITRYHEG
+94 NITKYHEG

-184 ILAMTMG
+184 VLAMSMG

-199 VFPMIPITISFFLK
+199 VFPMIPITISFFMH
-213 RGEDKNTSPV
+213 RSENTNSSPV
-223 KGALVYMFGI
+223 KSATVYMLGI
-233 IMTFTLLG
+233 VLTFTFLG
-241 MLLAIFLGASGATQL
+241 MMLAILLGASGANQL
-256 ASNPYVNLFIAFLF
+256 AANPIVNMFIAFLF
-270 IYFAFSLFGFY
+270 IYFAMSLYGFY
-281 EIELPQSLKRF
+281 EIEIPESLRRL
-292 SLQRENS
+292 SLQKENS
-299 EGYAGIL
+299 EGYVGIL

-315 SFTCTVGFMG
+315 SFTCTVQFMG

-332 QGQWFWPIIGML
+332 QGEWFWPIIGML

-355 FLALFPHYLTKMPQ
+355 FLALFPHYLTKLPQ

-379 IMGFLEIAAAF
+379 VMGFLELAAAF

-396 DLVWQWD
+396 DLVWNWN
-403 IFTYEVVLTCWA
+403 IFTYEVVLYLWA
-415 IIMALCASYILGYI
+415 LIMLLTGLYIFGLI
-429 RFKNDSKVTF
+429 KFKNDSPVTF
-439 SYQRE
+439 SIQRS
-444 LLIGVIG
+444 LFALAFIFFG
-451 LLIVL
+451 
-456 YYQWSWITL
+456 
-465 TSSAKELVSYW
+465 
-476 SMMNTYIPLFYI
+476 TYL
-488 GAVMAVYGL
+488 AA
-497 KSYGRI
+497 
-503 LLSIIFLFL
+503 
-512 SLYLLSGN
+512 GN
-520 FGYNINGTIESYLP
+520 HGYDINGNIKSYLP
-534 PKKMKSNLNWIN
+534 PKKYQSNLVWNN
-546 SLDDAFIIANEENKN
+546 NLDDAFIIAAEQNKN

-649 KNFLKTGLNN
+649 KDFLKTGLNN

>member
-1 MKKFFLILSFLNI
+1 MKKFFLTLSFLNI

-22 AQFSV
+22 AQFTV
-27 KIDDVNQGEVA
+27 NIDDVNQGEVA
-38 IVDVSAELDFTWRI
+38 IIDVNAELDFTWRI

-70 SDIVNKSGKVIEP
+70 SDIVNKSGRVIEP
-83 EPIEKFDEGFS
+83 EPIEKFDEGFG
-94 NITRYHEG
+94 NITKYHEG

-184 ILAMTMG
+184 VLAMSMG

-199 VFPMIPITISFFLK
+199 VFPMIPITISFFMH
-213 RGEDKNTSPV
+213 RSENTNSSPV
-223 KGALVYMFGI
+223 KSATVYMLGI
-233 IMTFTLLG
+233 VLTFTFLG
-241 MLLAIFLGASGATQL
+241 MMLAILLGASGANQL
-256 ASNPYVNLFIAFLF
+256 AANPIVNMFIAFLF
-270 IYFAFSLFGFY
+270 IYFAMSLFGFY
-281 EIELPQSLKRF
+281 EIEIPESLRRL
-292 SLQRENS
+292 SLQKENS
-299 EGYAGIL
+299 EGYVGIL

-315 SFTCTVGFMG
+315 SFTCTVQFMG

-332 QGQWFWPIIGML
+332 QGEWFWPIIGML

-355 FLALFPHYLTKMPQ
+355 FLALFPHYLTKLPQ

-379 IMGFLEIAAAF
+379 VMGFLELAAAF

-396 DLVWQWD
+396 DLVWNWN
-403 IFTYEVVLTCWA
+403 IFTYEVVLYLWA
-415 IIMALCASYILGYI
+415 LIMLLTGLYIFGLI
-429 RFKNDSKVTF
+429 KFKNDSPVTF
-439 SYQRE
+439 SIQRS
-444 LLIGVIG
+444 LFALAFIFFG
-451 LLIVL
+451 
-456 YYQWSWITL
+456 
-465 TSSAKELVSYW
+465 
-476 SMMNTYIPLFYI
+476 TYL
-488 GAVMAVYGL
+488 AA
-497 KSYGRI
+497 
-503 LLSIIFLFL
+503 
-512 SLYLLSGN
+512 GN
-520 FGYNINGTIESYLP
+520 HGYDINGNIKSYLP
-534 PKKMKSNLNWIN
+534 PKKYQSNLVWNN
-546 SLDDAFIIANEENKN
+546 NLDDAFIIAAEQNKN

-625 YVILDSNDKVLS
+625 YVILDSDDKVLS

-649 KNFLKTGLNN
+649 KDFLKTGLNN

>member
-1 MKKFFLILSFLNI
+1 MKKFFLTLSFLNI
-14 LWAQFSDP
+14 LWAQFSNP
-22 AQFSV
+22 AQFTV
-27 KIDDVNQGEVA
+27 NIDDVNQGEVA
-38 IVDVSAELDFTWRI
+38 IIDVNAELDFTWRI

-70 SDIVNKSGKVIEP
+70 SDIVNKSGRVIEP
-83 EPIEKFDEGFS
+83 EPIEKFDEGFG
-94 NITRYHEG
+94 NITKYHEG

-108 PLELKDDLPNGTY
+108 PLELKDDLSNGTY

-138 PPNQITKTATFDIK
+138 PPNQITKTATFDVK

-184 ILAMTMG
+184 VLAMSMG

-199 VFPMIPITISFFLK
+199 VFPMIPITISFFMH
-213 RGEDKNTSPV
+213 RSENTNSSPV
-223 KGALVYMFGI
+223 KSATVYMLGI
-233 IMTFTLLG
+233 VLTFTFLG
-241 MLLAIFLGASGATQL
+241 MMLAILLGASGANQL
-256 ASNPYVNLFIAFLF
+256 AANPIVNMFIAFLF
-270 IYFAFSLFGFY
+270 IYFAMSLFGFY
-281 EIELPQSLKRF
+281 EIEIPESLRRL
-292 SLQRENS
+292 SLQKENS
-299 EGYAGIL
+299 EGYVGIL

-315 SFTCTVGFMG
+315 SFTCTVQFMG

-332 QGQWFWPIIGML
+332 QGEWFWPIIGML
-344 IFSLAFASPFF
+344 IFSLAFAFPFF
-355 FLALFPHYLTKMPQ
+355 FLALFPHYLTKLPQ

-379 IMGFLEIAAAF
+379 VMGFLELAAAF

-396 DLVWQWD
+396 DLVWNWN
-403 IFTYEVVLTCWA
+403 IFTYEVVLYLWA
-415 IIMALCASYILGYI
+415 LIMLFTGLYIFGLI
-429 RFKNDSKVTF
+429 KFKNDSPVTF
-439 SYQRE
+439 SIQRS
-444 LLIGVIG
+444 LFALAFIFFG
-451 LLIVL
+451 
-456 YYQWSWITL
+456 
-465 TSSAKELVSYW
+465 
-476 SMMNTYIPLFYI
+476 TYL
-488 GAVMAVYGL
+488 AA
-497 KSYGRI
+497 
-503 LLSIIFLFL
+503 
-512 SLYLLSGN
+512 GN
-520 FGYNINGTIESYLP
+520 HGYDINGNIKSYLP
-534 PKKMKSNLNWIN
+534 PKKYQSNLVWNN
-546 SLDDAFIIANEENKN
+546 NLDDAFIIAAEQNKN

-649 KNFLKTGLNN
+649 KDFLKTGLNN

>member
-22 AQFSV
+22 AQFNV

-52 YAVYDVPEGP
+52 YAVYDLPEGP

-94 NITRYHEG
+94 NITKYHEG

-138 PPNQITKTATFDIK
+138 PPNQMTKTATFEIK

-158 DFVFENFDFDKD
+158 DFVFENFDFGKD

-184 ILAMTMG
+184 VLAMSMG

-199 VFPMIPITISFFLK
+199 VFPMIPITISFFMH
-213 RGEDKNTSPV
+213 RSENTNSSPV
-223 KGALVYMFGI
+223 KSATVYMLGI
-233 IMTFTLLG
+233 VLTFTFLG
-241 MLLAIFLGASGATQL
+241 MMLAILLGASGANQL
-256 ASNPYVNLFIAFLF
+256 AANPIVNMFIAFLF
-270 IYFAFSLFGFY
+270 IYFAMSLFGFY
-281 EIELPQSLKRF
+281 EIEIPESLRRL
-292 SLQRENS
+292 SLQKENS
-299 EGYAGIL
+299 EGYVGIL

-315 SFTCTVGFMG
+315 SFTCTVQFMG

-332 QGQWFWPIIGML
+332 QGEWFWPIIGML

-355 FLALFPHYLTKMPQ
+355 FLALFPHYLTKLPQ

-379 IMGFLEIAAAF
+379 VMGFLELAAAF
-390 KFISNT
+390 KFISNS
-396 DLVWQWD
+396 DLVWNWN
-403 IFTYEVVLTCWA
+403 IFTYEVVLYLWA
-415 IIMALCASYILGYI
+415 LIMLLTGLYIFGLI
-429 RFKNDSKVTF
+429 KFKNDSPVTF
-439 SYQRE
+439 SIQRS
-444 LLIGVIG
+444 LFALAFIFFG
-451 LLIVL
+451 
-456 YYQWSWITL
+456 
-465 TSSAKELVSYW
+465 
-476 SMMNTYIPLFYI
+476 TYL
-488 GAVMAVYGL
+488 AA
-497 KSYGRI
+497 
-503 LLSIIFLFL
+503 
-512 SLYLLSGN
+512 GN
-520 FGYNINGTIESYLP
+520 HGYDINGNIKSYLP
-534 PKKMKSNLNWIN
+534 PKKYQSNLVWNN
-546 SLDDAFIIANEENKN
+546 NLDDAFIIAAEQNKN

-600 TDAGEGYLEKRE
+600 TDAGEGFLEKRE

-649 KNFLKTGLNN
+649 KDFLKKGLNN

>member
-1 MKKFFLILSFLNI
+1 MKKFFLTLSFLNI

-22 AQFSV
+22 AQFTVS
-27 KIDDVNQGEVA
+27 IDDVNQGEVA
-38 IVDVSAELDFTWRI
+38 IIDVNAELDFTWRI

-70 SDIVNKSGKVIEP
+70 SDIVNKSGRIIEP
-83 EPIEKFDEGFS
+83 EPIEKFDEGFG
-94 NITRYHEG
+94 NITKYHEG
-102 TPQFSI
+102 TPKFSI
-108 PLELKDDLPNGTY
+108 PLELKDDLPNGIY

-138 PPNQITKTATFDIK
+138 PPNQITKTATFSIK

-158 DFVFENFDFDKD
+158 DFVFENFDFDKE

-184 ILAMTMG
+184 ILAMSMG

-199 VFPMIPITISFFLK
+199 VFPMIPITISFFMH
-213 RGEDKNTSPV
+213 RSENTNSSPV
-223 KGALVYMFGI
+223 KSATVYMLGI
-233 IMTFTLLG
+233 VLTFTFLG
-241 MLLAIFLGASGATQL
+241 MMLAILLGASGANQL
-256 ASNPYVNLFIAFLF
+256 AANPIVNMFIAFLF
-270 IYFAFSLFGFY
+270 VYFAMSLFGFY
-281 EIELPQSLKRF
+281 EIEIPESLRRL
-292 SLQRENS
+292 SLQKENS
-299 EGYAGIL
+299 EGYVGIL

-315 SFTCTVGFMG
+315 SFTCTVQFMG

-332 QGQWFWPIIGML
+332 QGEWFWPIIGML

-355 FLALFPHYLTKMPQ
+355 FLALFPHYLTKLPQ

-379 IMGFLEIAAAF
+379 VMGFLELAAAF

-396 DLVWQWD
+396 DLVWNWN
-403 IFTYEVVLTCWA
+403 IFTYEVVLYLWA
-415 IIMALCASYILGYI
+415 LIMLLTGLYIFGLI
-429 RFKNDSKVTF
+429 KFKNDSPVTF
-439 SYQRE
+439 SIQRS
-444 LLIGVIG
+444 LFALSFILFG
-451 LLIVL
+451 
-456 YYQWSWITL
+456 
-465 TSSAKELVSYW
+465 
-476 SMMNTYIPLFYI
+476 TYL
-488 GAVMAVYGL
+488 AA
-497 KSYGRI
+497 
-503 LLSIIFLFL
+503 
-512 SLYLLSGN
+512 GN
-520 FGYNINGTIESYLP
+520 HGYDINGNIKSYLP
-534 PKKMKSNLNWIN
+534 PKKYQSNLVWNN
-546 SLDDAFIIANEENKN
+546 NLNDAFIIAKEQNKN

-625 YVILDSNDKVLS
+625 YVILDNNDKVLS

-649 KNFLKTGLNN
+649 KDFLKTGLNN

>member
-1 MKKFFLILSFLNI
+1 MKKFFLTLSFLNI

-22 AQFSV
+22 AKFTV
-27 KIDDVNQGEVA
+27 NIDDVNQGEVA
-38 IVDVSAELDFTWRI
+38 IIDVNAELDFTWRI

-70 SDIVNKSGKVIEP
+70 SDIVNKSGRVIEP
-83 EPIEKFDEGFS
+83 EPIEKFDEGFG
-94 NITRYHEG
+94 NITKYHEG

-108 PLELKDDLPNGTY
+108 PLELQDDLPNGTY

-184 ILAMTMG
+184 VLAMSMG

-199 VFPMIPITISFFLK
+199 VFPMIPITISFFMH
-213 RGEDKNTSPV
+213 RSESTNSSPV
-223 KGALVYMFGI
+223 KSATVYMLGI
-233 IMTFTLLG
+233 VLTFTFLG
-241 MLLAIFLGASGATQL
+241 MMLAILLGASGANQL
-256 ASNPYVNLFIAFLF
+256 AANPIVNLFIAFLF
-270 IYFAFSLFGFY
+270 IYFAMSLFGFY
-281 EIELPQSLKRF
+281 EIEIPESLRRL
-292 SLQRENS
+292 SLQKENS
-299 EGYAGIL
+299 EGYVGIL

-315 SFTCTVGFMG
+315 SFTCTVQFMG

-332 QGQWFWPIIGML
+332 QGEWFWPIIGML

-355 FLALFPHYLTKMPQ
+355 FLALFPHYLTKLPQ

-379 IMGFLEIAAAF
+379 VMGFLELAAAF

-396 DLVWQWD
+396 DLVWNWN
-403 IFTYEVVLTCWA
+403 IFTYEVVLYLWA
-415 IIMALCASYILGYI
+415 LIMLLTGLYIFGLI
-429 RFKNDSKVTF
+429 KFKNDSPVTF
-439 SYQRE
+439 SIQRS
-444 LLIGVIG
+444 LFALAFIFFG
-451 LLIVL
+451 
-456 YYQWSWITL
+456 
-465 TSSAKELVSYW
+465 
-476 SMMNTYIPLFYI
+476 TYL
-488 GAVMAVYGL
+488 AA
-497 KSYGRI
+497 
-503 LLSIIFLFL
+503 
-512 SLYLLSGN
+512 GN
-520 FGYNINGTIESYLP
+520 HGYDINGNIKSYLP
-534 PKKMKSNLNWIN
+534 PKKYQSNLVWNN
-546 SLDDAFIIANEENKN
+546 NLDDAFIIAAEQNKN

-649 KNFLKTGLNN
+649 KDFLKTGLNN

>member
-1 MKKFFLILSFLNI
+1 MKKFFLTLSFLNI
-14 LWAQFSDP
+14 IWAQFSDP
-22 AQFSV
+22 AQFTVS
-27 KIDDVNQGEVA
+27 IDDVNQGEVA
-38 IVDVSAELDFTWRI
+38 IIDVNAELDFTWRI

-70 SDIVNKSGKVIEP
+70 SDIVNKSGRVIEP
-83 EPIEKFDEGFS
+83 EPIEKFDEGFG
-94 NITRYHEG
+94 NITKYHEG

-184 ILAMTMG
+184 VLAMSMG

-199 VFPMIPITISFFLK
+199 VFPMIPITISFFMH
-213 RGEDKNTSPV
+213 RSENTNSSPV
-223 KGALVYMFGI
+223 KSATVYMLGI
-233 IMTFTLLG
+233 VLTFTFLG
-241 MLLAIFLGASGATQL
+241 MMLAILLGASGANQL
-256 ASNPYVNLFIAFLF
+256 AANPIVNMFIAFLF
-270 IYFAFSLFGFY
+270 IYFAMSLFGFY
-281 EIELPQSLKRF
+281 EIEIPESLRRL
-292 SLQRENS
+292 SLQKENS
-299 EGYAGIL
+299 EGYVGIL

-315 SFTCTVGFMG
+315 SFTCTVQFMG

-332 QGQWFWPIIGML
+332 QGEWFWPIIGML

-355 FLALFPHYLTKMPQ
+355 FLALFPHYLTKLPQ

-379 IMGFLEIAAAF
+379 VMGFLELAAAF

-396 DLVWQWD
+396 DLVWNWN
-403 IFTYEVVLTCWA
+403 IFTYEVVLYLWA
-415 IIMALCASYILGYI
+415 LIMLLTGLYIFGLI
-429 RFKNDSKVTF
+429 KFKNDSPVTF
-439 SYQRE
+439 SIQRS
-444 LLIGVIG
+444 LFALAFIFFG
-451 LLIVL
+451 
-456 YYQWSWITL
+456 
-465 TSSAKELVSYW
+465 
-476 SMMNTYIPLFYI
+476 TYL
-488 GAVMAVYGL
+488 AA
-497 KSYGRI
+497 
-503 LLSIIFLFL
+503 
-512 SLYLLSGN
+512 GN
-520 FGYNINGTIESYLP
+520 HGYDINGNIKSYLP
-534 PKKMKSNLNWIN
+534 PKKYQSNLVWNN
-546 SLDDAFIIANEENKN
+546 NLDDAFIIAAEQNKN

-649 KNFLKTGLNN
+649 KDFLKTGLNN

>member
-1 MKKFFLILSFLNI
+1 MKKFFLTLSFLNI

-22 AQFSV
+22 AQFTVS
-27 KIDDVNQGEVA
+27 IDDVNQGEVA
-38 IVDVSAELDFTWRI
+38 IIDVNAELDFTWRI

-70 SDIVNKSGKVIEP
+70 SDIVNKSGRIIEP
-83 EPIEKFDEGFS
+83 EPIEKFDEGFG
-94 NITRYHEG
+94 NITKYHEG
-102 TPQFSI
+102 TPKFSI
-108 PLELKDDLPNGTY
+108 PLELKDDLPNGVY

-138 PPNQITKTATFDIK
+138 PPNQITKTATFSVK

-158 DFVFENFDFDKD
+158 DFVFENFDFDKE

-184 ILAMTMG
+184 ILAMSMG

-199 VFPMIPITISFFLK
+199 VFPMIPITISFFMH
-213 RGEDKNTSPV
+213 RSENTNSSPV
-223 KGALVYMFGI
+223 KSATVYMLGI
-233 IMTFTLLG
+233 VLTFTFLG
-241 MLLAIFLGASGATQL
+241 MMLAILLGASGANQL
-256 ASNPYVNLFIAFLF
+256 AANPIVNMFIAFLF
-270 IYFAFSLFGFY
+270 IYFAMSLFGFY
-281 EIELPQSLKRF
+281 EIEIPESLRRL
-292 SLQRENS
+292 SLQKENS
-299 EGYAGIL
+299 EGYVGIL

-315 SFTCTVGFMG
+315 SFTCTVQFMG

-332 QGQWFWPIIGML
+332 QGEWFWPIIGML

-355 FLALFPHYLTKMPQ
+355 FLALFPHYLTKLPQ

-379 IMGFLEIAAAF
+379 VMGFLELAAAF

-396 DLVWQWD
+396 DLVWNWN
-403 IFTYEVVLTCWA
+403 IFTYEVVLYLWA
-415 IIMALCASYILGYI
+415 LIMLLTGLYIFGLI
-429 RFKNDSKVTF
+429 KFKNDSPVTF
-439 SYQRE
+439 SIQRS
-444 LLIGVIG
+444 LFALSFILFG
-451 LLIVL
+451 
-456 YYQWSWITL
+456 
-465 TSSAKELVSYW
+465 
-476 SMMNTYIPLFYI
+476 TYL
-488 GAVMAVYGL
+488 AA
-497 KSYGRI
+497 
-503 LLSIIFLFL
+503 
-512 SLYLLSGN
+512 GN
-520 FGYNINGTIESYLP
+520 HGYDINGNIKSYLP
-534 PKKMKSNLNWIN
+534 PKKYQSNLVWNN
-546 SLDDAFIIANEENKN
+546 NLDDAFIIAKEQNKN

-625 YVILDSNDKVLS
+625 YVILDNNDKVLS

-649 KNFLKTGLNN
+649 KDFLKTGLNN

>member
-1 MKKFFLILSFLNI
+1 MKKFFLTLSFLNI

-22 AQFSV
+22 AQFTV
-27 KIDDVNQGEVA
+27 NIDDVNQGEVA
-38 IVDVSAELDFTWRI
+38 IIDVNAELDFTWRI

-70 SDIVNKSGKVIEP
+70 SDIVNKSGRVIEP
-83 EPIEKFDEGFS
+83 EPIEKFDEGFG
-94 NITRYHEG
+94 NITKYHEG

-184 ILAMTMG
+184 VLAMSMG

-199 VFPMIPITISFFLK
+199 VFPMIPITISFFMH
-213 RGEDKNTSPV
+213 RSENTNSSPV
-223 KGALVYMFGI
+223 KSATVYMLGI
-233 IMTFTLLG
+233 VLTFTFLG
-241 MLLAIFLGASGATQL
+241 MMLAILLGASGANQL
-256 ASNPYVNLFIAFLF
+256 AANPIVNLFIAFLF
-270 IYFAFSLFGFY
+270 IYFAMSLFGFY
-281 EIELPQSLKRF
+281 EIEIPESLRRL
-292 SLQRENS
+292 SLQKENS
-299 EGYAGIL
+299 EGYVGIL

-315 SFTCTVGFMG
+315 SFTCTVQFMG

-332 QGQWFWPIIGML
+332 QGEWFWPIIGML

-355 FLALFPHYLTKMPQ
+355 FLALFPHYLTKLPQ

-379 IMGFLEIAAAF
+379 VMGFLELAAAF

-396 DLVWQWD
+396 DLVWNWN
-403 IFTYEVVLTCWA
+403 IFTYEVVLYLWA
-415 IIMALCASYILGYI
+415 LIMLLTGLYIFGLI
-429 RFKNDSKVTF
+429 KFKNDSPVTF
-439 SYQRE
+439 SIQRS
-444 LLIGVIG
+444 LFALAFIFFG
-451 LLIVL
+451 
-456 YYQWSWITL
+456 
-465 TSSAKELVSYW
+465 
-476 SMMNTYIPLFYI
+476 TYL
-488 GAVMAVYGL
+488 AA
-497 KSYGRI
+497 
-503 LLSIIFLFL
+503 
-512 SLYLLSGN
+512 GN
-520 FGYNINGTIESYLP
+520 HGYDINGNIKSYLP
-534 PKKMKSNLNWIN
+534 PKKYQSNLVWNN
-546 SLDDAFIIANEENKN
+546 NLDDAFIIAAEQNKN

-649 KNFLKTGLNN
+649 KDFLKTGLNN

>member
-1 MKKFFLILSFLNI
+1 MKKFFLTLSFLNI

-22 AQFSV
+22 AQFTVS
-27 KIDDVNQGEVA
+27 IDDVNQGEVA
-38 IVDVSAELDFTWRI
+38 IIDVNAELDFTWRI

-70 SDIVNKSGKVIEP
+70 SDIVNKSGRIIEP
-83 EPIEKFDEGFS
+83 EPIEKFDEGFG
-94 NITRYHEG
+94 NITKYHEG
-102 TPQFSI
+102 TPKFSI
-108 PLELKDDLPNGTY
+108 PLELKDDLPNGIY

-138 PPNQITKTATFDIK
+138 PPNQITKTATFSIK

-158 DFVFENFDFDKD
+158 DFVFENFDFDKE

-184 ILAMTMG
+184 ILAMSMG

-199 VFPMIPITISFFLK
+199 VFPMIPITISFFMH
-213 RGEDKNTSPV
+213 RSENTNSSPV
-223 KGALVYMFGI
+223 KSATVYMLGI
-233 IMTFTLLG
+233 VLTFTFLG
-241 MLLAIFLGASGATQL
+241 MMLAILLGASGANQL
-256 ASNPYVNLFIAFLF
+256 AANPIVNMFIAFLF
-270 IYFAFSLFGFY
+270 IYFAMSLFGFY
-281 EIELPQSLKRF
+281 EIEIPESLRRL
-292 SLQRENS
+292 SLQKENS
-299 EGYAGIL
+299 EGYVGIL

-315 SFTCTVGFMG
+315 SFTCTVQFMG

-332 QGQWFWPIIGML
+332 QGEWFWPIIGML

-355 FLALFPHYLTKMPQ
+355 FLALFPHYLTKLPQ

-379 IMGFLEIAAAF
+379 VMGFLELAAAF

-396 DLVWQWD
+396 DLVWNWN
-403 IFTYEVVLTCWA
+403 IFTYEVVLYLWA
-415 IIMALCASYILGYI
+415 LIMLLTGLYIFGLI
-429 RFKNDSKVTF
+429 KFKNDSPVTF
-439 SYQRE
+439 SIQRS
-444 LLIGVIG
+444 LFALSFILFG
-451 LLIVL
+451 
-456 YYQWSWITL
+456 
-465 TSSAKELVSYW
+465 
-476 SMMNTYIPLFYI
+476 TYL
-488 GAVMAVYGL
+488 AA
-497 KSYGRI
+497 
-503 LLSIIFLFL
+503 
-512 SLYLLSGN
+512 GN
-520 FGYNINGTIESYLP
+520 HGYDINGNIKSYLP
-534 PKKMKSNLNWIN
+534 PKKYQSNLVWNN
-546 SLDDAFIIANEENKN
+546 NLDDAFIIAKEQNKN

-625 YVILDSNDKVLS
+625 YIILDNNDKVLS
-637 EFPGLTRNVEEF
+637 EFPGLTRNVKEF
-649 KNFLKTGLNN
+649 KDFLKTGLNN

>member
-1 MKKFFLILSFLNI
+1 MKKFFLTLSFLNI

-22 AQFSV
+22 AQFTV
-27 KIDDVNQGEVA
+27 NIDDVNQGEVA
-38 IVDVSAELDFTWRI
+38 IIDVNAELDFTWRI

-70 SDIVNKSGKVIEP
+70 SDIVNKSGRVIEP
-83 EPIEKFDEGFS
+83 EPIEKFDEGFG
-94 NITRYHEG
+94 NITKYHEG

-108 PLELKDDLPNGTY
+108 PLELKDNLPNGTY

-184 ILAMTMG
+184 VLAMSMG

-199 VFPMIPITISFFLK
+199 VFPMIPITISFFMH
-213 RGEDKNTSPV
+213 RSENTNSSPV
-223 KGALVYMFGI
+223 KSATVYMLGI
-233 IMTFTLLG
+233 VLTFTFLG
-241 MLLAIFLGASGATQL
+241 MMLAILLGASGANQL
-256 ASNPYVNLFIAFLF
+256 AANPIVNMFIAFLF
-270 IYFAFSLFGFY
+270 IYFAMSLFGFY
-281 EIELPQSLKRF
+281 EIEIPESLRRL
-292 SLQRENS
+292 SLQKENS
-299 EGYAGIL
+299 EGYVGIL

-315 SFTCTVGFMG
+315 SFTCTVQFMG

-332 QGQWFWPIIGML
+332 QGEWFWPIIGML

-355 FLALFPHYLTKMPQ
+355 FLALFPHYLTKLPQ

-379 IMGFLEIAAAF
+379 VMGFLELAAAF

-396 DLVWQWD
+396 DLVWNWN
-403 IFTYEVVLTCWA
+403 IFTYEVVLYLWA
-415 IIMALCASYILGYI
+415 LIMLLTGLYIFGLI
-429 RFKNDSKVTF
+429 KFKNDSPVTF
-439 SYQRE
+439 SIQRS
-444 LLIGVIG
+444 LFALAFIFFG
-451 LLIVL
+451 
-456 YYQWSWITL
+456 
-465 TSSAKELVSYW
+465 
-476 SMMNTYIPLFYI
+476 TYL
-488 GAVMAVYGL
+488 AA
-497 KSYGRI
+497 
-503 LLSIIFLFL
+503 
-512 SLYLLSGN
+512 GN
-520 FGYNINGTIESYLP
+520 HGYDINGNIKSYLP
-534 PKKMKSNLNWIN
+534 PKKYQSNLVWNN
-546 SLDDAFIIANEENKN
+546 NLDDAFIIAAEQNKN

-625 YVILDSNDKVLS
+625 YVILDSSDKVLS

-649 KNFLKTGLNN
+649 KDFLKTGLNN

>member
-1 MKKFFLILSFLNI
+1 MKKFFLTLSFLNI

-22 AQFSV
+22 AQFTV
-27 KIDDVNQGEVA
+27 NIDDVNQGEVA
-38 IVDVSAELDFTWRI
+38 IIDVNAELDFTWRI

-70 SDIVNKSGKVIEP
+70 SDIVNKSGRVIEP
-83 EPIEKFDEGFS
+83 EPIEKFDEGFG
-94 NITRYHEG
+94 NITKYHEG

-184 ILAMTMG
+184 VLAMSMG

-199 VFPMIPITISFFLK
+199 VFPMIPITISFFMH
-213 RGEDKNTSPV
+213 RSENTNSSPV
-223 KGALVYMFGI
+223 KSATVYMLGI
-233 IMTFTLLG
+233 VLTFTFLG
-241 MLLAIFLGASGATQL
+241 MMLAILLGASGANQL
-256 ASNPYVNLFIAFLF
+256 AANPIVNMFIAFLF
-270 IYFAFSLFGFY
+270 IYFAMSLFGFY
-281 EIELPQSLKRF
+281 EIEIPESLRRL
-292 SLQRENS
+292 SLQKENS
-299 EGYAGIL
+299 EGYVGIL

-315 SFTCTVGFMG
+315 SFTCTVQFMG

-332 QGQWFWPIIGML
+332 QGEWFWPIIGML

-355 FLALFPHYLTKMPQ
+355 FLALFPHYLTKLPQ

-379 IMGFLEIAAAF
+379 VMGFLELAAAF

-396 DLVWQWD
+396 DLVWNWN
-403 IFTYEVVLTCWA
+403 IFTYEVVLYLWA
-415 IIMALCASYILGYI
+415 LIMLLTGLYIFGLI
-429 RFKNDSKVTF
+429 KFKNDSPVTF
-439 SYQRE
+439 SIQRS
-444 LLIGVIG
+444 LFALSFIFFG
-451 LLIVL
+451 
-456 YYQWSWITL
+456 
-465 TSSAKELVSYW
+465 
-476 SMMNTYIPLFYI
+476 TYL
-488 GAVMAVYGL
+488 AA
-497 KSYGRI
+497 
-503 LLSIIFLFL
+503 
-512 SLYLLSGN
+512 GN
-520 FGYNINGTIESYLP
+520 HGYDINGNIKSYLP
-534 PKKMKSNLNWIN
+534 PKKYQSNLVWNN
-546 SLDDAFIIANEENKN
+546 NLDDAFIIAKEQNKN

-625 YVILDSNDKVLS
+625 YVILDNNDKVLS

-649 KNFLKTGLNN
+649 KDFLKTGLNN

>member
-1 MKKFFLILSFLNI
+1 MKKFFLTLSFLNI

-22 AQFSV
+22 AQFTV
-27 KIDDVNQGEVA
+27 NIDDVNQGEVA
-38 IVDVSAELDFTWRI
+38 IIDVNAELDFTWRI

-70 SDIVNKSGKVIEP
+70 SDIVNKSGRIIEP
-83 EPIEKFDEGFS
+83 EPIEKFDEGFG
-94 NITRYHEG
+94 NITKYHEG
-102 TPQFSI
+102 TPKFSI
-108 PLELKDDLPNGTY
+108 PLELKDDLPNGIY

-138 PPNQITKTATFDIK
+138 PPNQITKTATFSIK

-158 DFVFENFDFDKD
+158 DFVFENFDFDKE

-184 ILAMTMG
+184 ILAMSMG

-199 VFPMIPITISFFLK
+199 VFPMIPITISFFMH
-213 RGEDKNTSPV
+213 RSENTNSSPV
-223 KGALVYMFGI
+223 KSATVYMLGI
-233 IMTFTLLG
+233 VLTFTFLG
-241 MLLAIFLGASGATQL
+241 MMLAILLGASGANQL
-256 ASNPYVNLFIAFLF
+256 AANPIVNMFIAFLF
-270 IYFAFSLFGFY
+270 IYFAMSLFGFY
-281 EIELPQSLKRF
+281 EIEIPESLRRL
-292 SLQRENS
+292 SLQKENS
-299 EGYAGIL
+299 EGYVGIL

-315 SFTCTVGFMG
+315 SFTCTVQFMG

-332 QGQWFWPIIGML
+332 QGEWFWPIIGML

-355 FLALFPHYLTKMPQ
+355 FLALFPHYLTKLPQ

-379 IMGFLEIAAAF
+379 VMGFLELAAAF

-396 DLVWQWD
+396 DLVWNWN
-403 IFTYEVVLTCWA
+403 IFTYEVVLYLWA
-415 IIMALCASYILGYI
+415 LIMLLTGLYIFGLI
-429 RFKNDSKVTF
+429 KFKNDSPVTF
-439 SYQRE
+439 SIQRS
-444 LLIGVIG
+444 LFALSFILFG
-451 LLIVL
+451 
-456 YYQWSWITL
+456 
-465 TSSAKELVSYW
+465 
-476 SMMNTYIPLFYI
+476 TYL
-488 GAVMAVYGL
+488 AA
-497 KSYGRI
+497 
-503 LLSIIFLFL
+503 
-512 SLYLLSGN
+512 GN
-520 FGYNINGTIESYLP
+520 HGYDINGNIKSYLP
-534 PKKMKSNLNWIN
+534 PKKYQSNLVWNN
-546 SLDDAFIIANEENKN
+546 NLDDAFIIAKEQNKN

-576 METNIFSINS
+576 METNIFSINY

-625 YVILDSNDKVLS
+625 YVILDNNDKVLS

-649 KNFLKTGLNN
+649 KDFLKTGLNN

>member
-1 MKKFFLILSFLNI
+1 MKKFFLTLSFLNI

-22 AQFSV
+22 AQFTVS
-27 KIDDVNQGEVA
+27 IDDVNQGEVA
-38 IVDVSAELDFTWRI
+38 IIDVNAELDFTWRI

-70 SDIVNKSGKVIEP
+70 SDIVNKSGRIIEP
-83 EPIEKFDEGFS
+83 EPIEKFDEGFG
-94 NITRYHEG
+94 NITKYHEG
-102 TPQFSI
+102 TPKFSI
-108 PLELKDDLPNGTY
+108 PLELKDDLPNGIY

-138 PPNQITKTATFDIK
+138 PPNQITKTATFSIK

-158 DFVFENFDFDKD
+158 DFVFENFDFDKE

-184 ILAMTMG
+184 ILAMSMG

-199 VFPMIPITISFFLK
+199 VFPMIPITISFFMH
-213 RGEDKNTSPV
+213 RSENTNSSPV
-223 KGALVYMFGI
+223 KSATVYMLGI
-233 IMTFTLLG
+233 VLTFTFLG
-241 MLLAIFLGASGATQL
+241 MMLAILLGASGANQL
-256 ASNPYVNLFIAFLF
+256 AANPIVNMFIAFLF
-270 IYFAFSLFGFY
+270 IYFAMSLFGFY
-281 EIELPQSLKRF
+281 EIEIPESLRRL
-292 SLQRENS
+292 SLQKENS
-299 EGYAGIL
+299 EGYVGIL

-315 SFTCTVGFMG
+315 SFTCTVQFMG

-332 QGQWFWPIIGML
+332 QGEWFWPIIGML

-355 FLALFPHYLTKMPQ
+355 FLALFPHYLTKLPQ

-379 IMGFLEIAAAF
+379 VMGFLELAAAF

-396 DLVWQWD
+396 DLVWNWN
-403 IFTYEVVLTCWA
+403 IFTYEVVLYLWA
-415 IIMALCASYILGYI
+415 LIMLLTGLYIFGLI
-429 RFKNDSKVTF
+429 KFKNDSPVTF
-439 SYQRE
+439 SIQRS
-444 LLIGVIG
+444 LFALSFILFG
-451 LLIVL
+451 
-456 YYQWSWITL
+456 
-465 TSSAKELVSYW
+465 
-476 SMMNTYIPLFYI
+476 TYL
-488 GAVMAVYGL
+488 AA
-497 KSYGRI
+497 
-503 LLSIIFLFL
+503 
-512 SLYLLSGN
+512 GN
-520 FGYNINGTIESYLP
+520 HGYDINGNIKSYLP
-534 PKKMKSNLNWIN
+534 PKKYQSNLVWNN
-546 SLDDAFIIANEENKN
+546 NLDDAFIIAKEQNKN

-591 SEYVLVSLY
+591 SQYVLVSLY

-625 YVILDSNDKVLS
+625 YVILDNNDKVLS

-649 KNFLKTGLNN
+649 KDFLKTGLNN

>member
-1 MKKFFLILSFLNI
+1 MKKFFLTLSFLNI

-22 AQFSV
+22 AQFTV
-27 KIDDVNQGEVA
+27 NIDDVNQGEVA
-38 IVDVSAELDFTWRI
+38 IIDVNAELDFTWRI

-70 SDIVNKSGKVIEP
+70 SDIVNKSGRVIEP
-83 EPIEKFDEGFS
+83 EPIEKFDEGFG
-94 NITRYHEG
+94 NITKYHEG

-108 PLELKDDLPNGTY
+108 PLELKDNLPNGTY

-184 ILAMTMG
+184 VLAMSMG

-199 VFPMIPITISFFLK
+199 VFPMIPITISFFMH
-213 RGEDKNTSPV
+213 RSENTNSSPV
-223 KGALVYMFGI
+223 KSATVYMLGI
-233 IMTFTLLG
+233 VLTFTFLG
-241 MLLAIFLGASGATQL
+241 MMLAILLGASGANQL
-256 ASNPYVNLFIAFLF
+256 AANPIVNMFIAFLF
-270 IYFAFSLFGFY
+270 IYFAMSLFGFY
-281 EIELPQSLKRF
+281 EIEIPESLRRI
-292 SLQRENS
+292 SLQKENS
-299 EGYAGIL
+299 EGYVGIL

-315 SFTCTVGFMG
+315 SFTCTVQFMG

-332 QGQWFWPIIGML
+332 QGEWFWPIIGML

-355 FLALFPHYLTKMPQ
+355 FLALFPHYLTKLPQ

-379 IMGFLEIAAAF
+379 VMGFLELAAAF

-396 DLVWQWD
+396 DLVWNWN
-403 IFTYEVVLTCWA
+403 IFTYEVVLYLWA
-415 IIMALCASYILGYI
+415 LIMLLTGLYIFGLI
-429 RFKNDSKVTF
+429 KFKNDSPVTF
-439 SYQRE
+439 SIQRS
-444 LLIGVIG
+444 LFALAFIFFG
-451 LLIVL
+451 
-456 YYQWSWITL
+456 
-465 TSSAKELVSYW
+465 
-476 SMMNTYIPLFYI
+476 TYL
-488 GAVMAVYGL
+488 AA
-497 KSYGRI
+497 
-503 LLSIIFLFL
+503 
-512 SLYLLSGN
+512 GN
-520 FGYNINGTIESYLP
+520 HGYDINGNIKSYLP
-534 PKKMKSNLNWIN
+534 PKKYQSNLVWNN
-546 SLDDAFIIANEENKN
+546 NLDDAFIIAAEQNKN

-649 KNFLKTGLNN
+649 KDFLKTGLNN